1 MKHLVNGSLKQA
13 IQDLLVAADDEKLME
28 FLNELQP
35 FDIATL
41 LVEFEEPDQLKILRL
56 SDPDIAAET
65 LEHLDYDE
73 QYRLLDH
80 SPDNVTRDLLA
91 RMSDD
96 AVADLVMA
104 IHPRQAQ
111 EILRRVPKEDLA
123 GIKQLMTYPP
133 DSAGG
138 IMSLDY
144 IAVREDWSVNRVINP
159 FRKVGGKA
167 TVTSYVYVVD
177 QQGRLAGVTSL
188 KEVLLSD
195 PDTLVSDHV
204 HQDIVSY
211 GYPSRRGS

>member
-104 IHPRQAQ
+104 IHPPETKRFYASLQGGPLQASRLMRHIPP
-111 EILRRVPKEDLA
+111 ILPVVSCPSTTL
-123 GIKQLMTYPP
+123 QL
-133 DSAGG
+133 
-138 IMSLDY
+138 
-144 IAVREDWSVNRVINP
+144 
-159 FRKVGGKA
+159 GKIGA
-167 TVTSYVYVVD
+167 STV
-177 QQGRLAGVTSL
+177 
-188 KEVLLSD
+188 
-195 PDTLVSDHV
+195 
-204 HQDIVSY
+204 
-211 GYPSRRGS
+211 